1 MHFRVASS
9 NVNSCRKSLKVLDNM
24 YRHLYI
30 HQERLASSPTHVVG
44 ASDGEFFMTICKF
57 RNWALGLVLSLL
69 VTGLLKAQVDKATI
83 NGTIT
88 DQSGAVIPG
97 VIVTVTSAQT
107 GVRYTGKSN
116 DAGIYRVSGLPVGNY
131 SIESEKNGFKKL
143 IRSGLALA
151 TAQVAEVNLTLV
163 PGAASEHVEVT
174 TAPVLLETET
184 TDVGTAMTANA
195 MKDLP
200 LDINASGVGRDIT
213 SFIYSNIPTTEGGNY
228 SGHIAGSQ
236 NVTKNVMVD
245 GVDATAGLQGFVQDI
260 GMEAV
265 QEMNVQIS
273 GVTPEGAS
281 TGGGTVMLEMK
292 SGTNQFHGSGF
303 GFLQNE
309 ALNANTWDNNFF
321 KIPRQRNRFN
331 DWGASLGGP
340 IRKDHTFFFGAY
352 ERFTNSQRTFSPDT
366 ATVPTPAFL
375 KGDFSALLGGPL
387 MINGSPATD
396 ACGRQINIGEIY
408 NPLNPVVS
416 GGNTCYQ
423 PFAGNIIPQSQL
435 SPIAVSIANNLYAK
449 GYSPTGPG
457 LVNNFPSLAGT
468 YSDTTS
474 VHYDLKLDHNLTN
487 NQRISGGFNWWDFNS
502 LAPGSLWQTGS
513 STGGPLSSGDDQLQR
528 DWSVRLQ
535 HFYTISPTLLNTAS
549 IAYNQH
555 WASDQPP
562 SKYNASAVGIPGTN
576 GSNLPTINFIDNG
589 GQGVNGLFES
599 NIGPPYND
607 WYTPY
612 NFVISDTASWVHG
625 KHMFKFGGDF
635 QARGMNAVYEGGIRQ
650 YNFTSET
657 FAPSNGN
664 ITPFVGFAF
673 ANFMLGE
680 VHDGA
685 QSVTSA
691 LYGRRKHLSLF
702 AADDYKLNRRITLNL
717 GLRWDVNGRFHEKDG
732 HWSNFDI
739 AANRGIWGPY
749 NGAWEWAGSGGA
761 SFERNQNFHEFGPHV
776 GVAYQATGKL
786 VLRGHYGI
794 TYAPLAMNQW
804 NGVPAFYPPGFTA
817 GAFGFAGSN
826 TVVNSFPNVP
836 SFAWDTAPGTYPG
849 QTIFPA
855 RVPTQSNI
863 SGGVA
868 YVWPDALTMGMI
880 QNWNVGAEYQVGKG
894 TVISLNY
901 LGNHGSH
908 LHDGSVWP
916 FNFPTQSNYLKLF
929 NSGHADDDVTDA
941 ASAAAAGVPY
951 PFAGFSGK
959 AYMAIA
965 PFPQVRSQTPPGALF
980 IDNADLSVSNYK
992 AMVAEVK
999 SRSVYGVT
1007 MDVNYTLSRSAGT
1020 ASPNGAFADSLSGSI
1035 PTQDPYLLPKLTN
1048 QLQPWDFTHQVKGYV
1063 LYDLPFG
1070 MGERFKTGRAS
1081 LDNYLLGGWKI
1092 GMQLSYHTGEPL
1104 PTIMAPVQYP
1114 GWSGVFA
1121 QRNHGASLSSSTFTA
1136 YNPAWVQSGGVG
1148 PDAGSLAFNTSA
1160 FSQPAPGTFAT
1171 DSSSYMGYLRDF
1183 GYSDEDLNIAKH
1195 FRFGASERYQFS
1207 LRAQFFDIFNR
1218 HHWGQP
1224 NLDMNSNFFGHV
1236 TSVSGYRYG
1245 QLSAR
1250 FEW

>member
-1 MHFRVASS
+1 
-9 NVNSCRKSLKVLDNM
+9 
-24 YRHLYI
+24 
-30 HQERLASSPTHVVG
+30 
-44 ASDGEFFMTICKF
+44 MTICRLSKLVSWF
-57 RNWALGLVLSLL
+57 ALSVLL
-69 VTGLLKAQVDKATI
+69 TGLLQAQVDKATI
-83 NGTIT
+83 NGTVK

-97 VIVTVTSAQT
+97 VTVVVASAET
-107 GVRYTGKSN
+107 GERYVGKSN
-116 DAGIYRVSGLPVGNY
+116 ESGIYRVSGLPVGTY
-131 SIESEKNGFKKL
+131 SIESEKAGFKKVT
-143 IRSGLALA
+143 RTGLALA
-151 TAQVAEVNLTLV
+151 TAQVAEVNLVML
-163 PGAASEHVEVT
+163 PGATSEHVEVT
-174 TAPVLLETET
+174 AAPVLLESET
-184 TDVGTAMTANA
+184 TDVGTAMTANS

-200 LDINASGVGRDIT
+200 LDINSSGVGRDIT

-245 GVDATAGLQGFVQDI
+245 GVDSTAGLQGFIQDI

-265 QEMNVQIS
+265 QEMNVQVS
-273 GVTPEGAS
+273 GVSPEAAA

-309 ALNANTWDNNFF
+309 ALNANSWDNNYF
-321 KIPRQRNRFN
+321 KIPRQRNRFD
-331 DWGASLGGP
+331 DWGGSIGGP
-340 IRKDHTFFFGAY
+340 IKKDRTFFFGAY
-352 ERFTNSQRTFSPDT
+352 ERFNNSQRTFSPDT

-387 MINGSPATD
+387 MINGAQATD
-396 ACGRQINIGEIY
+396 ACGRPINIGEVY

-423 PFAGNIIPQSQL
+423 PFAGNIIPQNQL
-435 SPIAVSIANNLYAK
+435 SPIAVNIAQKIYSN
-449 GYSPTGPG
+449 GYTPTGSG

-474 VHYDLKLDHNLTN
+474 VHYDLKLDQNLTA
-487 NQRISGGFNWWDFNS
+487 NQRLSGGFNWWDFNS
-502 LAPGSLWQTGS
+502 LSPGGPEPNGLLPLWQTGS
-513 STGGPLSSGDDQLQR
+513 STGGPLSGGDDQPQR

-535 HFYTISPTLLNTAS
+535 HYYTISPTLLNTAS

-562 SKYNASAVGIPGTN
+562 SKYDASAVGIPGTN
-576 GSNLPTINFIDNG
+576 GRNFPSITFADG
-589 GQGVNGLFES
+589 GAGGGYSER
-599 NIGPPYND
+599 NIGPPAND

-612 NFVISDTASWVHG
+612 NFVISDTASWVRG

-635 QARGMNAVYEGGIRQ
+635 QARGMNAVYDGGLRQ

-657 FAPSNGN
+657 LAPNN
-664 ITPFVGFAF
+664 NLVTPFVGFAF

-680 VHDGA
+680 VHDAA

-691 LYGRRKHLSLF
+691 LYGRRKHMSLF
-702 AADDYKLNRRITLNL
+702 AADDYKLNARLTLNL
-717 GLRWDVNGRFHEKDG
+717 GLRWDVNGRFHEKNG
-732 HWSNFDI
+732 EWSNFDI
-739 AANRGIWGPY
+739 GVNRGIWGPY
-749 NGAWEWAGSGGA
+749 NGGWEWAGSGGA
-761 SFERNQNFHEFGPHV
+761 SFERNQNFHEFGPQV
-776 GVAYQATGKL
+776 GVAYQASGNL

-826 TVVNSFPNVP
+826 TVVNTAPNVA
-836 SFAWDTAPGTYPG
+836 SFGWDSAPGAYPG
-849 QTIFPA
+849 QAIYPA

-868 YVWPDALTMGMI
+868 YVWPDALTMGML
-880 QNWNVGAEYQVGKG
+880 QNWNVGGEYQVGKG
-894 TVISLNY
+894 TVFSLNY

-908 LHDGSVWP
+908 LHDGSIWP
-916 FNFPTQSNYLKLF
+916 YNFPTQNTYLNLY
-929 NSGHADDDVTDA
+929 NSGHVQDTVTDP

-951 PFAGFSGK
+951 PFAGFSGT
-959 AYMAIA
+959 AYQAIDPYPQIASQA
-965 PFPQVRSQTPPGALF
+965 PTGLF
-980 IDNADLSVSNYK
+980 LVNADLSVSNYE

-999 SRSVYGVT
+999 SKSVHGVT
-1007 MDVNYTLSRSAGT
+1007 MDVNYTLSRSTGT

-1035 PTQDPYLLPKLTN
+1035 PTQNPYLLQHLTN
-1048 QLQPWDFTHQVKGYV
+1048 QLTPWDFTHQVKGYV

-1070 MGERFKTGRAS
+1070 SGQRLRTGRDS
-1081 LDNYLLGGWKI
+1081 LDNYLLGGWKV

-1104 PTIMAPVQYP
+1104 QTIMAPVQYP

-1121 QRNHGASLSSSTFTA
+1121 QRNPNVSLSNSAFKG
-1136 YNPAWVQSGGVG
+1136 YNPAWVQGGGVG
-1148 PDAGSLAFNTSA
+1148 PDPGSLVFNTSA

-1171 DSSSYMGYLRDF
+1171 DNSSYMGYLRNF
-1183 GYSDEDLNIAKH
+1183 GFSDEDLNIAKH

-1224 NLDMNSNFFGHV
+1224 NLDMNSPLFGHV
-1236 TSVSGYRYG
+1236 TSVSGNRYG